1 MKVDLIVPNSL
12 KEITLKQYQKFI
24 KIQKENDDPY
34 FLQCK
39 MIEIFCNL
47 DSNAVRNLKLSDADK
62 IVNVLNLMFEEKPK
76 LINTFKLGKI
86 EYGFIPKLEDISLGE
101 YVDLDT
107 YMGDWDNMHIAM
119 NVLYRPITEKIKDK
133 YLIED
138 YNTESKDKLDEIPLD
153 VVLGSVFFF
162 VQFRNGIIDSYA
174 ELFGGGGSEQLD
186 AATNFS
192 KKWGWYQSIFGLA
205 QGDITR
211 FENITKLG
219 MHECF
224 MMLSF
229 IKDKN
234 ELEAKQ
240 IKKNFK

>member
-47 DSNAVRNLKLSDADK
+47 DSNAVRNIKLSDADK

-76 LINTFKLGKI
+76 LINTFKLGKV

-153 VVLGSVFFF
+153 VVLGSVFFLY
-162 VQFRNGIIDSYA
+162 N
-174 ELFGGGGSEQLD
+174 
-186 AATNFS
+186 
-192 KKWGWYQSIFGLA
+192 
-205 QGDITR
+205 
-211 FENITKLG
+211 LG
-219 MHECF
+219 ME
-224 MMLSF
+224 LSTV
-229 IKDKN
+229 IVN
-234 ELEAKQ
+234 YLEGEEVNSLMQEQ
-240 IKKNFK
+240 IFQKSGVGINQSMDLLKEILQDLKISLN

>member
-47 DSNAVRNLKLSDADK
+47 DSNAVRNIKLSDADK

-76 LINTFKLGKI
+76 LINTFKLGKV

-153 VVLGSVFFF
+153 VVLGSVFFLY
-162 VQFRNGIIDSYA
+162 N
-174 ELFGGGGSEQLD
+174 
-186 AATNFS
+186 
-192 KKWGWYQSIFGLA
+192 
-205 QGDITR
+205 
-211 FENITKLG
+211 LG
-219 MHECF
+219 MELSTV
-224 MMLSF
+224 MLNYLEEEEVNNLMQQQTF
-229 IKDKN
+229 QKN
-234 ELEAKQ
+234 GVGTKVSLDSLKEILQDLK
-240 IKKNFK
+240 ISLN

>member
-47 DSNAVRNLKLSDADK
+47 DSNAVRNIKLSDADK

-76 LINTFKLGKI
+76 LINTFKLGKV

-162 VQFRNGIIDSYA
+162 YN
-174 ELFGGGGSEQLD
+174 
-186 AATNFS
+186 
-192 KKWGWYQSIFGLA
+192 
-205 QGDITR
+205 
-211 FENITKLG
+211 LG
-219 MHECF
+219 MELSTV
-224 MMLSF
+224 MLNYLEGEEVNNLMQQQTF
-229 IKDKN
+229 QKN
-234 ELEAKQ
+234 GVGTKVSLDSLKEILQDLK
-240 IKKNFK
+240 ISLN

>member
-47 DSNAVRNLKLSDADK
+47 DSNAVRNIKLSDADK

-76 LINTFKLGKI
+76 LINTFKLGKV

-153 VVLGSVFFF
+153 VVLGSVFFLY
-162 VQFRNGIIDSYA
+162 N
-174 ELFGGGGSEQLD
+174 
-186 AATNFS
+186 
-192 KKWGWYQSIFGLA
+192 
-205 QGDITR
+205 
-211 FENITKLG
+211 LG
-219 MHECF
+219 MELSTV
-224 MMLSF
+224 MLNYLEEEEVNNLMQQQTF
-229 IKDKN
+229 QKNGDGIKVSLDLLKEILQDLKISLN
-234 ELEAKQ
+234 
-240 IKKNFK
+240 

>member
-153 VVLGSVFFF
+153 VVLGSVFFLY
-162 VQFRNGIIDSYA
+162 N
-174 ELFGGGGSEQLD
+174 
-186 AATNFS
+186 
-192 KKWGWYQSIFGLA
+192 
-205 QGDITR
+205 
-211 FENITKLG
+211 LG
-219 MHECF
+219 MELSTV
-224 MMLSF
+224 MLNYLEEEEVNNLMQQQTF
-229 IKDKN
+229 QKN
-234 ELEAKQ
+234 GDGTKVSLDSLKEILQDLK
-240 IKKNFK
+240 ISLN

>member
-153 VVLGSVFFF
+153 VVLGSVFFLY
-162 VQFRNGIIDSYA
+162 N
-174 ELFGGGGSEQLD
+174 
-186 AATNFS
+186 
-192 KKWGWYQSIFGLA
+192 
-205 QGDITR
+205 
-211 FENITKLG
+211 LG
-219 MHECF
+219 MELSTV
-224 MMLSF
+224 MLNYLEEEEVNNLMQQQTF
-229 IKDKN
+229 QKNGVGIKVSLDSLKEILQDLKISLN
-234 ELEAKQ
+234 
-240 IKKNFK
+240 

>member
-47 DSNAVRNLKLSDADK
+47 DSNAVRNIKLSDADK

-76 LINTFKLGKI
+76 LINRFKLGKV

-133 YLIED
+133 YLIEE

-162 VQFRNGIIDSYA
+162 YN
-174 ELFGGGGSEQLD
+174 
-186 AATNFS
+186 
-192 KKWGWYQSIFGLA
+192 
-205 QGDITR
+205 
-211 FENITKLG
+211 LG
-219 MHECF
+219 MELSTV
-224 MMLSF
+224 MLNYLEGEEVNNLMQQQTF
-229 IKDKN
+229 QKN
-234 ELEAKQ
+234 GVGTKVSLDSLKEILQDLK
-240 IKKNFK
+240 ISLN

>member
-153 VVLGSVFFF
+153 VVLGSVFFLY
-162 VQFRNGIIDSYA
+162 N
-174 ELFGGGGSEQLD
+174 
-186 AATNFS
+186 
-192 KKWGWYQSIFGLA
+192 
-205 QGDITR
+205 
-211 FENITKLG
+211 LG
-219 MHECF
+219 MELSTV
-224 MMLSF
+224 MLNYLEEEEVNNLMQQQTF
-229 IKDKN
+229 QKNGDGIKVSLDLLKEILQDLKISLN
-234 ELEAKQ
+234 
-240 IKKNFK
+240 

>member
-1 MKVDLIVPNSL
+1 MKIDLIVPNSL

-47 DSNAVRNLKLSDADK
+47 DSNAVRNIKLSDADK

-76 LINTFKLGKI
+76 LINRFKLGKV

-162 VQFRNGIIDSYA
+162 YN
-174 ELFGGGGSEQLD
+174 
-186 AATNFS
+186 
-192 KKWGWYQSIFGLA
+192 
-205 QGDITR
+205 
-211 FENITKLG
+211 LG
-219 MHECF
+219 MELSTV
-224 MMLSF
+224 MLNYLEEEEVNNLMQQQTSQKNGVG
-229 IKDKN
+229 IKVSLDSLKEILQDLKISLN
-234 ELEAKQ
+234 
-240 IKKNFK
+240 

>member
-47 DSNAVRNLKLSDADK
+47 DSNAVRNIKLSDADK

-76 LINTFKLGKI
+76 LINTFKLGKV

-153 VVLGSVFFF
+153 VVLGSVFFLY
-162 VQFRNGIIDSYA
+162 N
-174 ELFGGGGSEQLD
+174 
-186 AATNFS
+186 
-192 KKWGWYQSIFGLA
+192 
-205 QGDITR
+205 
-211 FENITKLG
+211 LG
-219 MHECF
+219 ME
-224 MMLSF
+224 LSTV
-229 IKDKN
+229 IVN
-234 ELEAKQ
+234 YLEGEEVNSLMQEQ
-240 IKKNFK
+240 IFQKSGVGINQSMDSLKEILQDLKISLN

>member
-153 VVLGSVFFF
+153 VVLGSVFFLY
-162 VQFRNGIIDSYA
+162 N
-174 ELFGGGGSEQLD
+174 
-186 AATNFS
+186 
-192 KKWGWYQSIFGLA
+192 
-205 QGDITR
+205 
-211 FENITKLG
+211 LG
-219 MHECF
+219 MELSTV
-224 MMLSF
+224 ML
-229 IKDKN
+229 N
-234 ELEAKQ
+234 YLEEEEVNNLMQQMGMVSKYLWTCSRRYYK
-240 IKKNFK
+240 I

>member
-47 DSNAVRNLKLSDADK
+47 DSNAVRNIKLSDADK

-119 NVLYRPITEKIKDK
+119 NVLYRPITKKIKDK
-133 YLIED
+133 YLIEE

-162 VQFRNGIIDSYA
+162 YN
-174 ELFGGGGSEQLD
+174 
-186 AATNFS
+186 
-192 KKWGWYQSIFGLA
+192 
-205 QGDITR
+205 
-211 FENITKLG
+211 LG
-219 MHECF
+219 MELSTV
-224 MMLSF
+224 MLNYLEEEEVNNLMQQQTF
-229 IKDKN
+229 QKNGVGIKVSLDSLKEILQDLKISLN
-234 ELEAKQ
+234 
-240 IKKNFK
+240 

>member
-153 VVLGSVFFF
+153 VVLGSVFFLY
-162 VQFRNGIIDSYA
+162 N
-174 ELFGGGGSEQLD
+174 
-186 AATNFS
+186 
-192 KKWGWYQSIFGLA
+192 
-205 QGDITR
+205 
-211 FENITKLG
+211 LG
-219 MHECF
+219 MELSTV
-224 MMLSF
+224 MLNYLEEEEVNNLMQQQTF
-229 IKDKN
+229 QKNGDGIKVSLDSLKEILQDLKISPN
-234 ELEAKQ
+234 
-240 IKKNFK
+240 

>member
-47 DSNAVRNLKLSDADK
+47 DSNAVRNIKLSDADK

-76 LINTFKLGKI
+76 LINTFKLGKV

-119 NVLYRPITEKIKDK
+119 NVLYRPITKKIKDK

-162 VQFRNGIIDSYA
+162 YN
-174 ELFGGGGSEQLD
+174 
-186 AATNFS
+186 
-192 KKWGWYQSIFGLA
+192 
-205 QGDITR
+205 
-211 FENITKLG
+211 LG
-219 MHECF
+219 MELSTV
-224 MMLSF
+224 MLNYLEEEEVNNLMQQQTF
-229 IKDKN
+229 QKNGVGIKVSLDSLKEILQDLKISLN
-234 ELEAKQ
+234 
-240 IKKNFK
+240 

>member
-47 DSNAVRNLKLSDADK
+47 DSNAVRNIKLSDADK

-76 LINTFKLGKI
+76 LINTFKLGKV
-86 EYGFIPKLEDISLGE
+86 EYGFIPKLEDLSLGE

-119 NVLYRPITEKIKDK
+119 NVLYRPITEKIKYK
-133 YLIED
+133 YLIEE
-138 YNTESKDKLDEIPLD
+138 YNTESKAKLDEIPLD

-162 VQFRNGIIDSYA
+162 YN
-174 ELFGGGGSEQLD
+174 
-186 AATNFS
+186 
-192 KKWGWYQSIFGLA
+192 
-205 QGDITR
+205 
-211 FENITKLG
+211 LG
-219 MHECF
+219 MELSTV
-224 MMLSF
+224 MLNYLEEEEVNNLMQQQTF
-229 IKDKN
+229 QKNGVGIKVSLDSLKEILQDLKISLN
-234 ELEAKQ
+234 
-240 IKKNFK
+240 

>member
-47 DSNAVRNLKLSDADK
+47 DSNAVRNIKLSDADK

-76 LINTFKLGKI
+76 LINRFKLGKV

-119 NVLYRPITEKIKDK
+119 NVLYRPITKKIKDK
-133 YLIED
+133 YLIEE

-162 VQFRNGIIDSYA
+162 YN
-174 ELFGGGGSEQLD
+174 
-186 AATNFS
+186 
-192 KKWGWYQSIFGLA
+192 
-205 QGDITR
+205 
-211 FENITKLG
+211 LG
-219 MHECF
+219 MELSTV
-224 MMLSF
+224 MLNYLEEEEVNNLMQQQTF
-229 IKDKN
+229 QKNGVGIKVSLDSLKEILQDLKISLN
-234 ELEAKQ
+234 
-240 IKKNFK
+240 

>member
-24 KIQKENDDPY
+24 KIQKENDDHY

-47 DSNAVRNLKLSDADK
+47 DSNAVRNIKLSDADK

-76 LINTFKLGKI
+76 LINTFKLGKV

-162 VQFRNGIIDSYA
+162 YN
-174 ELFGGGGSEQLD
+174 
-186 AATNFS
+186 
-192 KKWGWYQSIFGLA
+192 
-205 QGDITR
+205 
-211 FENITKLG
+211 LG
-219 MHECF
+219 MELSTV
-224 MMLSF
+224 MLNYLEEEEVNNLMQQQTF
-229 IKDKN
+229 QKNGDGIKVSLDSLKEILQDLKISLN
-234 ELEAKQ
+234 
-240 IKKNFK
+240 

>member
-47 DSNAVRNLKLSDADK
+47 DSNAVRNIKLSDADK

-162 VQFRNGIIDSYA
+162 YN
-174 ELFGGGGSEQLD
+174 
-186 AATNFS
+186 
-192 KKWGWYQSIFGLA
+192 
-205 QGDITR
+205 
-211 FENITKLG
+211 LG
-219 MHECF
+219 MELSTV
-224 MMLSF
+224 MLNYLEEEEVNNLMQQQTF
-229 IKDKN
+229 QKN
-234 ELEAKQ
+234 GVGTKVSLDSLKEILQDLK
-240 IKKNFK
+240 ISLN

>member
-47 DSNAVRNLKLSDADK
+47 DSNAVRNIKLSDADK

-153 VVLGSVFFF
+153 VVLGSVFFLY
-162 VQFRNGIIDSYA
+162 N
-174 ELFGGGGSEQLD
+174 
-186 AATNFS
+186 
-192 KKWGWYQSIFGLA
+192 
-205 QGDITR
+205 
-211 FENITKLG
+211 LG
-219 MHECF
+219 MELSTV
-224 MMLSF
+224 MLNYLEEEEVNNLMQQQTF
-229 IKDKN
+229 QKNGDGIKVSLDLLKEILQDLKISLN
-234 ELEAKQ
+234 
-240 IKKNFK
+240 

>member
-47 DSNAVRNLKLSDADK
+47 DSNAVRNIKLSDADK

-119 NVLYRPITEKIKDK
+119 NVLYRPITKKIKDK
-133 YLIED
+133 YLIEE

-153 VVLGSVFFF
+153 VVLGSVFFLY
-162 VQFRNGIIDSYA
+162 N
-174 ELFGGGGSEQLD
+174 
-186 AATNFS
+186 
-192 KKWGWYQSIFGLA
+192 
-205 QGDITR
+205 
-211 FENITKLG
+211 LG
-219 MHECF
+219 MELSTV
-224 MMLSF
+224 MLNYLEEEEVNNLMQQQTF
-229 IKDKN
+229 QKNGVGIKVSLDSLKEILQDLKISLN
-234 ELEAKQ
+234 
-240 IKKNFK
+240 

>member
-47 DSNAVRNLKLSDADK
+47 DSNAVRNIKLSDADK

-162 VQFRNGIIDSYA
+162 YN
-174 ELFGGGGSEQLD
+174 
-186 AATNFS
+186 
-192 KKWGWYQSIFGLA
+192 
-205 QGDITR
+205 
-211 FENITKLG
+211 LG
-219 MHECF
+219 MELSTV
-224 MMLSF
+224 MLNYLEEEEVNNLMQQQTF
-229 IKDKN
+229 QKNGDGIKVSLDSLKEILQDLKISLN
-234 ELEAKQ
+234 
-240 IKKNFK
+240 

>member
-47 DSNAVRNLKLSDADK
+47 DSNAVRNIKLSDADK

-119 NVLYRPITEKIKDK
+119 NVLYRPITKKIKDK

-162 VQFRNGIIDSYA
+162 YN
-174 ELFGGGGSEQLD
+174 
-186 AATNFS
+186 
-192 KKWGWYQSIFGLA
+192 
-205 QGDITR
+205 
-211 FENITKLG
+211 LG
-219 MHECF
+219 MELSTV
-224 MMLSF
+224 MLNYLEEEEVNNLMQQQTF
-229 IKDKN
+229 QKNGVGIKVSLDSLKEILQDLKISLN
-234 ELEAKQ
+234 
-240 IKKNFK
+240 

>member
-47 DSNAVRNLKLSDADK
+47 DSNAVRNIKLSDADK

-76 LINTFKLGKI
+76 LINTFKLGKV

-153 VVLGSVFFF
+153 VVLGSVFFLY
-162 VQFRNGIIDSYA
+162 N
-174 ELFGGGGSEQLD
+174 
-186 AATNFS
+186 
-192 KKWGWYQSIFGLA
+192 
-205 QGDITR
+205 
-211 FENITKLG
+211 LG
-219 MHECF
+219 MELSTV
-224 MMLSF
+224 MLNYLEEEEVNNLMQQQTF
-229 IKDKN
+229 QKN
-234 ELEAKQ
+234 GDGTKVSLDLLKEILQDLK
-240 IKKNFK
+240 ISLN

>member
-47 DSNAVRNLKLSDADK
+47 DSNAVRNIKLSDADK

-119 NVLYRPITEKIKDK
+119 NVLYRPITKKIKDK
-133 YLIED
+133 YLIEE

-162 VQFRNGIIDSYA
+162 YN
-174 ELFGGGGSEQLD
+174 
-186 AATNFS
+186 
-192 KKWGWYQSIFGLA
+192 
-205 QGDITR
+205 
-211 FENITKLG
+211 LG
-219 MHECF
+219 MELSTV
-224 MMLSF
+224 MLNYLEEEEMNNLMQQQTF
-229 IKDKN
+229 QKNGVGIKVSLDSLKEILQDLKISLN
-234 ELEAKQ
+234 
-240 IKKNFK
+240 

>member
-47 DSNAVRNLKLSDADK
+47 DSNAVRNIKLSDADK

-133 YLIED
+133 YLIEE

-162 VQFRNGIIDSYA
+162 YN
-174 ELFGGGGSEQLD
+174 
-186 AATNFS
+186 
-192 KKWGWYQSIFGLA
+192 
-205 QGDITR
+205 
-211 FENITKLG
+211 LG
-219 MHECF
+219 MELSTV
-224 MMLSF
+224 MLNYLEEEEVNNLMQQQTF
-229 IKDKN
+229 QKNGVGIKVSLDSLKEILQDLKISLN
-234 ELEAKQ
+234 
-240 IKKNFK
+240 

>member
-47 DSNAVRNLKLSDADK
+47 DSNAVRNIKLSDADK

-76 LINTFKLGKI
+76 LINTFKLGKV

-153 VVLGSVFFF
+153 VVLGSVFFLY
-162 VQFRNGIIDSYA
+162 N
-174 ELFGGGGSEQLD
+174 
-186 AATNFS
+186 
-192 KKWGWYQSIFGLA
+192 
-205 QGDITR
+205 
-211 FENITKLG
+211 LG
-219 MHECF
+219 MELSTV
-224 MMLSF
+224 MLNYLEEEEVNNLMQQQTF
-229 IKDKN
+229 QKNGDGIKVSLDSLKEILQDLKISLN
-234 ELEAKQ
+234 
-240 IKKNFK
+240 

>member
-47 DSNAVRNLKLSDADK
+47 DSNAVRNIKLSDADK

-76 LINTFKLGKI
+76 LINTFKLGKV

-119 NVLYRPITEKIKDK
+119 NVLYRPITKKIKDK
-133 YLIED
+133 YLIEE

-162 VQFRNGIIDSYA
+162 YN
-174 ELFGGGGSEQLD
+174 
-186 AATNFS
+186 
-192 KKWGWYQSIFGLA
+192 
-205 QGDITR
+205 
-211 FENITKLG
+211 LG
-219 MHECF
+219 MELSTV
-224 MMLSF
+224 MLNYLEEEEVNNLMQQQTF
-229 IKDKN
+229 QKN
-234 ELEAKQ
+234 GVGTKVSLDSLKEILQDLK
-240 IKKNFK
+240 ISLN

>member
-47 DSNAVRNLKLSDADK
+47 DSNAVRNIKLSDADK

-76 LINTFKLGKI
+76 LINTFKLGKV

-162 VQFRNGIIDSYA
+162 YN
-174 ELFGGGGSEQLD
+174 
-186 AATNFS
+186 
-192 KKWGWYQSIFGLA
+192 
-205 QGDITR
+205 
-211 FENITKLG
+211 LG
-219 MHECF
+219 MELSTV
-224 MMLSF
+224 MLNYLEEEEVNNLMQQQTSQ
-229 IKDKN
+229 KN
-234 ELEAKQ
+234 GVGTKVSLDSLKEILQDLK
-240 IKKNFK
+240 ISLN

>member
-47 DSNAVRNLKLSDADK
+47 DSNAVRNIKLSDADK

-153 VVLGSVFFF
+153 VVLGSVFFLY
-162 VQFRNGIIDSYA
+162 N
-174 ELFGGGGSEQLD
+174 
-186 AATNFS
+186 
-192 KKWGWYQSIFGLA
+192 
-205 QGDITR
+205 
-211 FENITKLG
+211 LG
-219 MHECF
+219 MELSTV
-224 MMLSF
+224 MLNYLEEEEMNNLMQQQTF
-229 IKDKN
+229 QKNGVGIKVSLDSLKEILQDLKISLN
-234 ELEAKQ
+234 
-240 IKKNFK
+240 

>member
-47 DSNAVRNLKLSDADK
+47 DSNAVRNIKLSDADK

-76 LINTFKLGKI
+76 LINRFKLGKV

-133 YLIED
+133 YLIEE

-162 VQFRNGIIDSYA
+162 YN
-174 ELFGGGGSEQLD
+174 
-186 AATNFS
+186 
-192 KKWGWYQSIFGLA
+192 
-205 QGDITR
+205 
-211 FENITKLG
+211 LG
-219 MHECF
+219 MELSTV
-224 MMLSF
+224 MLNYLEEEEVNNLMQQQTF
-229 IKDKN
+229 QKN
-234 ELEAKQ
+234 GVGTKVSLDSLKEILQDLK
-240 IKKNFK
+240 ISLN

>member
-47 DSNAVRNLKLSDADK
+47 DSNAVRNIKLSDADK

-76 LINTFKLGKI
+76 LINTFKLGKV

-162 VQFRNGIIDSYA
+162 YN
-174 ELFGGGGSEQLD
+174 
-186 AATNFS
+186 
-192 KKWGWYQSIFGLA
+192 
-205 QGDITR
+205 
-211 FENITKLG
+211 LG
-219 MHECF
+219 MELSTV
-224 MMLSF
+224 MLNYLEEEEVNNLMQQQTF
-229 IKDKN
+229 QKNGVGIKVSLDSLKEILQDLKISLN
-234 ELEAKQ
+234 
-240 IKKNFK
+240 